1 MAGRVAQR
9 PAGTMLLT
17 GVAIR
22 RASQHLIKGVCHEPF
37 VFVRGSLPFSKI
49 GMALSAQ
56 TVTVYPLESYKI
68 GQKEERPDKDAT
80 IAARFARMCVCECEC
95 VRVCVCVCVC
105 ACVRACVRASERASE
120 RACVHATVR
129 EHAQGGAVGPWVQA
143 GSAR

>member
-1 MAGRVAQR
+1 
-9 PAGTMLLT
+9 
-17 GVAIR
+17 
-22 RASQHLIKGVCHEPF
+22 
-37 VFVRGSLPFSKI
+37 
-49 GMALSAQ
+49 MALSAQ

-105 ACVRACVRASERASE
+105 ACVRACV
-120 RACVHATVR
+120 HATVR
-129 EHAQGGAVGPWVQA
+129 EHAHGGAVGPWVQA